1 MTRFPER
8 QIAAWTVAIL
18 FCLFPFYLVGM
29 MIWRLVQWWMG

>member
-18 FCLFPFYLVGM
+18 FCLFPFPNIVLRVP
-29 MIWRLVQWWMG
+29 IRLVP